1 MQYDQTII
9 TPKGLAVHIRNGAA
23 SDGSAVL
30 ENFNLTH
37 AETDYLLSYP
47 DENHFDAKQESQ
59 YLEKKS
65 TSPNE
70 IELIAFVD
78 GKVAGTAGIDA
89 IGTQYKVAHR
99 AEFGISILKEYWGL
113 GIGRAL
119 MEACIHCAKTA
130 GYAQL
135 ELEVVAENARAISMY
150 QTAGFVEYGRN
161 PKGFR
166 SRNAGYQELIS
177 MPQLERLRIFMAE
190 NKIPYKVRAALLPVS
205 LNTPMPTGAMAQ
217 SLWYVAV
224 RSGDV
229 HRVQHYLRAE
239 RDI

>member
-9 TPKGLAVHIRNGAA
+9 TPKGLAVHIRNGVA

-47 DENHFDAKQESQ
+47 DENHFDAEQESR
-59 YLEKKS
+59 YLEKKE

-89 IGTQYKVAHR
+89 IGTQYKVTHR

-119 MEACIHCAKTA
+119 MEDCIHCAKTA

-177 MPQLERLRIFMAE
+177 MRLEL
-190 NKIPYKVRAALLPVS
+190 
-205 LNTPMPTGAMAQ
+205 
-217 SLWYVAV
+217 
-224 RSGDV
+224 
-229 HRVQHYLRAE
+229 
-239 RDI
+239 

>member
-23 SDGSAVL
+23 SDGSTVL

-47 DENHFDAKQESQ
+47 DENHFDAEQESQ

-89 IGTQYKVAHR
+89 IGTQYKVTHR

-113 GIGRAL
+113 GIGRVL

-177 MPQLERLRIFMAE
+177 MRLEL
-190 NKIPYKVRAALLPVS
+190 
-205 LNTPMPTGAMAQ
+205 
-217 SLWYVAV
+217 
-224 RSGDV
+224 
-229 HRVQHYLRAE
+229 
-239 RDI
+239 

>member
-1 MQYDQTII
+1 MQYDQTVI
-9 TPKGLAVHIRNGAA
+9 TPKGLIVHIRNGVA

-30 ENFNLTH
+30 ENFDLTH

-47 DENHFDAKQESQ
+47 DENHFDAEQESR
-59 YLEKKS
+59 YLEKKA

-89 IGTQYKVAHR
+89 IGAQYKVAHR
-99 AEFGISILKEYWGL
+99 AEFGIGILKEYWGL

-177 MPQLERLRIFMAE
+177 MRLELYSLST
-190 NKIPYKVRAALLPVS
+190 KTALL
-205 LNTPMPTGAMAQ
+205 TMTAGR
-217 SLWYVAV
+217 AV
-224 RSGDV
+224 FGREVDQYEDDTRTTARRGTRGRNWFG
-229 HRVQHYLRAE
+229 HRKM
-239 RDI
+239 

>member
-1 MQYDQTII
+1 MKYDQTLI

-23 SDGSAVL
+23 SDGSTVL

-89 IGTQYKVAHR
+89 IGTQYKVTHR

-119 MEACIHCAKTA
+119 MEACIQCAKAA

-135 ELEVVAENARAISMY
+135 ELDVVAENTRAISIY
-150 QTAGFVEYGRN
+150 RTAGFVEYGRN

-177 MPQLERLRIFMAE
+177 MRLEL
-190 NKIPYKVRAALLPVS
+190 
-205 LNTPMPTGAMAQ
+205 
-217 SLWYVAV
+217 
-224 RSGDV
+224 
-229 HRVQHYLRAE
+229 
-239 RDI
+239 